1 MVYKLHPQMGI
12 QRDQVESHRAGVG
25 PGHGADPGGGEGE
38 DRQVPLQS
46 GHGVQ
51 LPLPPCASILRLQ
64 PIIQPPLRLK

>member
-1 MVYKLHPQMGI
+1 MVYKLHSQMGI

-51 LPLPPCASILRLQ
+51 LGGPAHAPESRCLCARPPQ
-64 PIIQPPLRLK
+64 H